1 MDDDERLARLER
13 KINVIGEL
21 AIYAVAAGIGSAV
34 GYSVQ
39 EYDKLIG
46 WGWPASITAGLTVGV
61 VAWAL
66 QSRFR

>member
-21 AIYAVAAGIGSAV
+21 AIYAIAAVIGSAV

-46 WGWPASITAGLTVGV
+46 R
-61 VAWAL
+61 L
-66 QSRFR
+66 QLQRV